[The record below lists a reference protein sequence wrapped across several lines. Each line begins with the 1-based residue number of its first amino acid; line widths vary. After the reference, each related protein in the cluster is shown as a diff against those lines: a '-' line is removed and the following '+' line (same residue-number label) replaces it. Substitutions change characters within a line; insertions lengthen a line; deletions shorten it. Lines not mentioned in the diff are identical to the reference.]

1 MTLKQI
7 ESKQKRIAKVLQKLV
22 HPDNPLA
29 HTMTKRYRELEQQK
43 ESLS

>member
-7 ESKQKRIAKVLQKLV
+7 ESKQKKIAKTLQESV

-29 HTMTKRYRELEQQK
+29 ESMRTRYRELETLKQAV
-43 ESLS
+43 